1 MSADN
6 WAVCPQCKLR
16 GQYEVCEKDA
26 SVAESYGKIP
36 AEEYMQALRD
46 AAEFRKD
53 LDTKLDTLREDYGI
67 GITEDGEFYVS
78 YRGCCDK
85 CGLLHEFKSKEKLT
99 LTLAKPSPGKDA
111 KNG

>member
-6 WAVCPQCKLR
+6 WAVCPQCNIRK
-16 GQYEVCEKDA
+16 QHEATEKDVSA
-26 SVAESYGKIP
+26 AASYGKIP
-36 AEEYMQALRD
+36 SEEYMQSLRE
-46 AAEFRKD
+46 AAEFRKNLVET
-53 LDTKLDTLREDYGI
+53 LDGI

-85 CGLLHEFKSKEKLT
+85 CGLLHEFKSREKLT
-99 LTLAKPSPGKDA
+99 LTMPNPSPGKDA